1 MIYYTIKHVHVLCV
15 VLSGVGFLL
24 RGILMLM
31 RSPALAHP
39 VARIAPHVVD
49 TILLASAVVLAAMIG
64 AYPFVSGWIT
74 AKVVGLI
81 VYIALGMVALRRGR
95 TRSVKAGTFVAAL
108 VVYAW
113 IVSVA
118 MTKNS
123 LGFLALG
130 GV

>member
-1 MIYYTIKHVHVLCV
+1 MYYTIKHVHVLCV
-15 VLSGVGFLL
+15 VLSGFGFLL

-49 TILLASAVVLAAMIG
+49 TVLLGSAVVLAAMIG

-81 VYIALGMVALRRGR
+81 VYIGLGMVALRRGR
-95 TRSVKAGTFVAAL
+95 THSVKAGTFVAAL

-123 LGFLALG
+123 LGSLALG